1 MPTKLPTAFRLY
13 GRTVDSVRSEH
24 QRCQAAEPAF
34 SNGESCF
41 GQALLARHAFA
52 SGFINQL
59 SLSMSTEVEA
69 QNARSQLVGDPQDS
83 RVNLA
88 LKSVTP
94 RSYSIYSIPH
104 IAQYLDPYTLP
115 FYILFRIIASPPS
128 SHFPEY
134 LLLYCIIYIFYIHF
148 YIVTLIRSVLLLS
161 SQEYVPAD
169 DSPKF

>member
-1 MPTKLPTAFRLY
+1 MPTKLPTAFRLD

-41 GQALLARHAFA
+41 GQAMLARHAFA

-59 SLSMSTEVEA
+59 CLSMSTEVEA
-69 QNARSQLVGDPQDS
+69 QNTRPQLGGDSHDS
-83 RVNLA
+83 RVNLV
-88 LKSVTP
+88 LRSVTSRP
-94 RSYSIYSIPH
+94 YSIYSAPH

-115 FYILFRIIASPPS
+115 LYILFRIIASLPS

-148 YIVTLIRSVLLLS
+148 YIVTLTRSVLLFS
-161 SQEYVPAD
+161 S
-169 DSPKF
+169 